1 MAITLEGLRNVILT
15 SIRGRRLGLDHNE
28 YLVGPKDIRKSITN
42 ATSDTTG
49 TALLNY
55 GYHTIVTTTNDTWT
69 LASPT
74 VGAEVFLMTGSSS
87 TGTHTITPTNA
98 TIVSTNGV
106 AGASIAMQ
114 GAGAHLGLVGLT
126 TASWGVTTIFG
137 STTALYAS
145 VVITS

>member
-1 MAITLEGLRNVILT
+1 MAITLEALRSLALT
-15 SIRGRRLGLDHNE
+15 SIRGRRLGLDHND
-28 YLVGPKDIRKSITN
+28 YLVGPKDLRKGITN

-55 GYHTIVTTTNDTWT
+55 GFHTVTTTTNDTWT

-74 VGAEVFLMTGSSS
+74 PGVPVTLMTGSSS

-106 AGASIAMQ
+106 AGGSIAMQ
-114 GAGAHLGLVGLT
+114 GAGAHLTLVGLT
-126 TASWGVTTIFG
+126 TGSWGVASIFG

-145 VVITS
+145 VTITS